1 MLVFCKIT
9 GNICNLESLKLKKHV
24 EVEYYYHNAESV
36 LVLILKKKFSTWLKV
51 SHEESKLDNMLL
63 FYVFFSWAKSL
74 QLFCCELQN
83 AIEK

>member
-1 MLVFCKIT
+1 M
-9 GNICNLESLKLKKHV
+9 GNICNLKSLKLEKHV

-36 LVLILKKKFSTWLKV
+36 LVLMILKKKFLTWLKV

-63 FYVFFSWAKSL
+63 FYAFSLEPKAFP
-74 QLFCCELQN
+74 QLFCCEIQN